1 MQCSSLVH
9 AIFHPKLPLKAVTKQ
24 NSFVPEEPQKV
35 IWIGP
40 SLPCPSAH
48 QRSLAQKG
56 GSHLAHSLPLPS
68 NVSRPRIDLIVFLI
82 NLHSK
87 YSLQNV
93 EESLHHVDATFFL
106 GKVSFLATGG
116 GGLPRHHGAA
126 PGPHAADLRWPRA
139 RRLSPEPAV
148 SAEELREPLPRGPVR
163 APG

>member
-1 MQCSSLVH
+1 M
-9 AIFHPKLPLKAVTKQ
+9 LKEDCASQ
-24 NSFVPEEPQKV
+24 LKV
-35 IWIGP
+35 
-40 SLPCPSAH
+40 
-48 QRSLAQKG
+48 
-56 GSHLAHSLPLPS
+56 HLAHSLPLPS